1 MFCATCGREL
11 DERWKACPKCGADV
25 TRQPEEEMDFK
36 ESLKLVCKKCGS
48 ELNEEW
54 QACPYC
60 GEALSDKEITDVK
73 EEKQLNEEVNAAN
86 ITQKWARALRILILV
101 VIICFFCPTYMVSC
115 GGQEVAQLSAA
126 DLTLGFTVAAEEVEG
141 NLIFGLLLLLPVIA
155 FVILLKSKTL
165 DGKTEDGREA
175 IRACF
180 YACGGIM
187 MSVLLLELYFF
198 SSIQLKLE
206 ESMVLYEAMGA
217 CCIMR
222 IVTIATV
229 GIATYQASL
238 HEPEEKDGKQLGQ
251 TKRLLRS
258 IKNIVLPALILAAV
272 IVAIYSRIATAYQI

>member
-1 MFCATCGREL
+1 MFCANCGSEL
-11 DERWKACPKCGADV
+11 NDDWKACPKCGTDV
-25 TRQPEEEMDFK
+25 AKQPEK
-36 ESLKLVCKKCGS
+36 GVRPQTCKKCGN

-54 QACPYC
+54 QTCPYC
-60 GEALSDKEITDVK
+60 GEQLNSKEDADIKEQKRWSEEVK
-73 EEKQLNEEVNAAN
+73 EVS
-86 ITQKWARALRILILV
+86 ITSKWARVLRILILV

-115 GGQEVAQLSAA
+115 AGQEVARLSAA
-126 DLTLGFTVAAEEVEG
+126 DLTLGFTVAAEEIEG

-180 YACGGIM
+180 YLCGGM
-187 MSVLLLELYFF
+187 MMIVLLLELYFF

-217 CCIMR
+217 CYIMR
-222 IVTIATV
+222 FATIATV
-229 GIATYQASL
+229 GIATYQAFL
-238 HEPEEKDGKQLGQ
+238 HEPEEKDGEQIGQ

-272 IVAIYSRIATAYQI
+272 IVAIYSKIATTYQI

>member
-1 MFCATCGREL
+1 MFCANCGSEL
-11 DERWKACPKCGADV
+11 NDGWKACPKCGTDV
-25 TRQPEEEMDFK
+25 AKQPEEGARQRA
-36 ESLKLVCKKCGS
+36 CKKCGN
-48 ELNEEW
+48 ELNKEW
-54 QACPYC
+54 QTCPYC
-60 GEALSDKEITDVK
+60 GEQLNAEKVADIKEQ
-73 EEKQLNEEVNAAN
+73 KQLNEEAN
-86 ITQKWARALRILILV
+86 EVSITSKWARALRILILV

-175 IRACF
+175 TRACF
-180 YACGGIM
+180 YACGEIM
-187 MSVLLLELYFF
+187 MIVLLLELYFF

-206 ESMVLYEAMGA
+206 ESLVLYEAMGA
-217 CCIMR
+217 CYIMR

-229 GIATYQASL
+229 GIATYQAFL
-238 HEPEEKDGKQLGQ
+238 HEPEEKEGEQLGQ
-251 TKRLLRS
+251 TKRLLRT

-272 IVAIYSRIATAYQI
+272 IVAIYSRIATTYQI